1 MYVCIHIYI
10 YTCVYIYVC
19 NNLKPDR
26 FGKGDCFIPGQ
37 ALQAPAPCTVTDF
50 LLLLAFSGLLDET
63 LCAAESTSLP
73 RQLFWK
79 ILYNYKSENNQY
91 PKP

>member
-1 MYVCIHIYI
+1 M
-10 YTCVYIYVC
+10 
-19 NNLKPDR
+19 
-26 FGKGDCFIPGQ
+26 
-37 ALQAPAPCTVTDF
+37 VTDF

-63 LCAAESTSLP
+63 LCAAESMSLP